1 MATAL
6 DFAAYFRA
14 LPQYSGGMQLQK
26 LLYYSQVWSLVWS
39 GTPVIDDEFE
49 AWKDGPVVRG
59 VWVHYRYTAPA
70 DWCGDAHALSP
81 KEKAI
86 ADAIATFYGKMS
98 GGALRDLTH
107 EEAPWCDAFAI
118 ARNTTITPVAMV
130 RYYSKLASEGGNAPD
145 RPNLDDAY
153 VSDQRFREVATSQ
166 ISRWQETLDL
176 LAQ

>member
-6 DFAAYFRA
+6 DFAAYFRN
-14 LPQYSGGMQLQK
+14 LPQYSGKLQLQK
-26 LLYYSQVWSLVWS
+26 LLYYSQAWSLVWT

-59 VWVHYRYTAPA
+59 VWIHYRYSDPINLL
-70 DWCGDAHALSP
+70 GDAQALSP

-86 ADAIATFYGKMS
+86 ANAISKFYGKMS

-107 EEAPWCDAFAI
+107 EEAPWDDAFKI
-118 ARNTTITPVAMV
+118 GRNTTIDPVSML
-130 RYYSKLASEGGNAPD
+130 RYYSKVASEGGNVPD
-145 RPNLDDAY
+145 RPNLGDTY
-153 VSDQRFREVATSQ
+153 VSDQTFREVATSQ
-166 ISRWQETLDL
+166 IGRWQETLAL